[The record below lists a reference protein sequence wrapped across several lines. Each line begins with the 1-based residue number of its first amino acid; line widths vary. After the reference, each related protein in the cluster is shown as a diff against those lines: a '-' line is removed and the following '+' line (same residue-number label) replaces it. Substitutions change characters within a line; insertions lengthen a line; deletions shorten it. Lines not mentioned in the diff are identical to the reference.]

1 MIRSTLCAAVA
12 LPVVA
17 LLGPLG
23 APAASAEPPGNCL
36 SWIGARGTGQ
46 CISEGTG
53 GIPSVGFNG
62 SGIETSPLFPGQS
75 VNIPLG

>member
-1 MIRSTLCAAVA
+1 MIAAKLCAAVA

-17 LLGPLG
+17 LLG
-23 APAASAEPPGNCL
+23 APAVSAEPPGNCL

-62 SGIETSPLFPGQS
+62 SGIETSSLFPGQS
-75 VNIPLG
+75 INIPLG